1 MTRDV
6 LLKTLRELSGPTA
19 QNYSDDDLLYRTAN
33 EYKNQGR
40 LGEIPALENEFNRI
54 NAEIDADGRGFFGDV
69 YAAGKRGL
77 GQLKQNFNVLQG
89 PEDPTNAQDIAD
101 AQKTIDLNPI
111 SSELREFQS
120 VAKDDALGWLKAFG
134 ANPVTI
140 TAEVIA
146 ESLAAG
152 LPSMGLG
159 MAVGGAKGALALN
172 PVTAAAGAAAGAFT
186 GSYATER
193 ASKIIDVM
201 REKGMDPNDPASIQS
216 FFSDPDKLEEARDTA
231 VKRAIPV
238 ALFDAAT
245 FGLAGQ
251 FMRPL
256 KAAKAAGENVPIG
269 RVLGA
274 SGKEIGL
281 QASGGALGELGG
293 QVASGEEIDLRSIF
307 LEAIAEV
314 GSAPAE
320 IGTNLSDIRA
330 TKKAVAPA
338 AQPYT
343 GENAAATPA
352 KAAFQADVPAV
363 NPFFTPPEETMRAV
377 AAAEAGV
384 APTVESIAA
393 KVMAGNTNL
402 TPSEVEYAS
411 IPEVSDQIKA
421 VVESKTEQIRI
432 EATKQA
438 ELRSARKP
446 GDQMNF
452 GEQSLV
458 EASRM
463 VGEPV
468 IGEIDSTP
476 VGEGVIPY
484 VPSKGEEDLFK
495 YTKRTERERQD
506 LVEQQ
511 AKQASQTERQ
521 KVKAAKLAQAE
532 AVRAARAADDEIR
545 SRVVRVPRSEFRA
558 GDAPAPAAS
567 DGTIPF
573 PVDAAAK
580 RVRERAALVRNE
592 GDADFIDFKTGE
604 EMNVPLATTPDTT
617 VPFAPAAAPAAEQT
631 TATSTS
637 VETVAKKGATTETT
651 PSSVAAP
658 DTAPL
663 PTAADLIESTYDLP
677 GDIKDLK
684 AYQTKQL
691 AAVAEDEEG
700 NMFLV
705 PIVRG
710 EKGRTFVK
718 EELGFETQ
726 NDIYQALAAKYA
738 GRPGYTYASIK
749 AAMRSK
755 PYTLDGK
762 VDVAM
767 LNAEHAPATAAK
779 WIAVVQEAAD
789 MGIHKIGFGNAQ
801 NKGGVPLID
810 YLRDKGLKLPMQR
823 AVTTK
828 KPITQVTQ
836 LSTKFESIP
845 PVTAPST
852 APSKKQNQR
861 DLAKSFNVRFKHL
874 EIVSDFIGIKAMTAE
889 GRAELDEVMGL
900 LKNGDESAQERVDR
914 LVQIKGVTAP
924 VRNRLLRAAYN
935 GVVVDAAARNAEN
948 KPTVA
953 SSPVETLKV
962 PGATVAPADPVVDP
976 VPADPVVDPVPP
988 DPAPAT
994 TTVSTP
1000 VNVVTSTSTP
1010 VLSPRSK
1017 KDRPK
1022 VRAPEVPAMSEK
1034 ETGMLQAVAGLKTE
1048 TKAEALAL
1056 ARRLTPNEKSLYKN
1070 EGSPEFQKKLLTLIQ
1085 EKLKDYRARFG
1096 DESLGEEDGDDE
1108 TTFDV
1113 EGEARRMRKDKKVYE
1128 RMNAKRRSEDD
1139 SYRRVQPDVAKAR
1152 KGLRHFENPEQY
1164 RAPKD
1169 DTLLD
1174 RIVYAMVERGLKVSI
1189 SDATK
1194 EMKAGGE
1201 YSPSKRTVALVLDS
1215 VDNPS
1220 KQSVLNAL
1228 HEITHDILAEA
1239 PADIRRAFHDAVER
1253 TPNGQLA
1260 FYNNPEA
1267 DPRLATGEGL
1277 TKEQL
1282 AIERAVEHLALQNID
1297 REYSRGL
1304 IEAIYRAARDLYLR
1318 AAIYLQKKYIGDE
1331 NTTGRLAEDWANNQ
1345 LAKVLAGDAQTF
1357 DRFLSQFGVKPTL
1370 ADVVRMSTDERGKT
1384 FAVKIDLAGRSV
1396 TYRPIPSLDSAELNI
1411 DAALANAKETAKANG
1426 TWTMDRD
1433 LAELE
1438 KVLGPTFAR
1447 VQPGEFE
1454 NYNGNIAVQRVLAE
1468 ARSSVAVANSL
1479 HPIVE
1484 KLFQKIKSVQVS
1496 YTPAQRAALKRTGV
1510 VAPREITSVED
1521 LYGVLRMADPRQR
1534 AVQIYEHAKATLES
1548 EFGTT
1553 VKGDLFDRSVT
1564 IEKLEAG
1571 VVADLADQ
1579 VMFKELTKLNNK
1591 TSNRLE
1597 GLATEITDLEKVSG
1611 DNQTKIREV
1620 MDKLSDMEVTRR
1632 LLDRSIAKQFREIR
1646 RDLNISSENAEA
1658 MGEAAGILEALEGES
1673 KRRDL
1678 SARFNEKLFSG
1689 IAVDELPLNSYFK
1702 SLDEVLKARGL
1713 ILAES
1718 SVQDIRSAVIAAVRA
1733 NPDIPVKNL
1742 VSLGEG
1748 PMAKDRGTALLTSL
1762 IGFSKSEKMVSEII
1776 RIQMMRG
1783 EERVAAINELRRV
1796 HGEVSEKVLSDLTAN
1811 IKMRTKPT
1819 ADLEKAGKTSVTLTT
1834 KAAQSLLNARDEALA
1849 DQTRLARLKRDTSVL
1864 TAANSVFDQLVNIAD
1879 QRLKIGSSFVLANGA
1894 NFINAGAVTDT
1905 DGILLEGAKTNTLTL
1920 YGDRAMSNDQLR
1932 DILQRNR
1939 EWIAAR
1945 RDSPEKQGRV
1955 YNSLER
1961 QNQEMSRFI
1970 FGAPSRDL
1978 MTGLRSGHFS
1988 NLAEESLRTGT
1999 TAGAR
2004 MATSLTQFIG
2014 WQNLF
2019 RAEAKVAGDKF
2030 ERARGDFEQAS
2041 GADPSTFKILFYD
2054 SARWFLD
2061 TYAGTEKDAFAQ
2073 LNKRFRENASA
2084 NRYWSKPGAP
2094 EAFFALMRSVK
2105 ENAAVQNKW
2114 MSITGAN
2121 RVADERLSDVNVFD
2135 GETPQPMERRQLE
2148 TGVPGYTT
2156 YRNLSESLLGW
2167 AAAFRLKVQGDGKNN
2182 PFVKL
2187 KPLEKG
2193 ATPEQVAARLE
2204 EQKARDAALPAQLA
2218 QLFTVN
2224 DWSAFLNPI
2233 LLNEAGGVPGPR
2245 SADGVRSQVSPR
2257 IVAEAVSVA
2266 GNDLIA
2272 VADQIYAAKGGDPE
2286 GAAAYRAQ
2294 LVEWIYG
2301 RWQQVDRI
2309 TQKEIPTGQNISLR
2323 TASIGVDART
2333 SQFMP
2338 REWLTYPQYT
2348 PEDHG
2353 RAAHA
2358 IVSTGVFGRDAEVL
2372 TKAIKD
2378 VVEEVQA
2385 KKNEIVAANEGLN
2398 PDAVDNEAWLAF
2410 KKKNP
2415 TEYKRLKEI
2424 AEYRPPNFASMYS
2437 DVLNTEAS
2445 AFTQWHTRRELFA
2458 AAVTG
2463 MTAGLTSAIKN
2474 PASTLNLFAVQR
2486 SGSAEVFKTV
2496 GGAYVKMGKLFVAS
2510 IAQLVGKQLYKD
2522 DAAFQSMVRMGAFDA
2537 ANYAT
2542 FKDNRTGE
2550 RGVNDSMGKTA
2561 RFFRRVR
2568 QVFNH
2573 QKLSLGARE
2582 GGTAPAIRLLNP
2594 FQYTQQ
2600 LVNMANT
2607 WQIIEMYYNMAQ
2619 SAASVYRADPKSSRA
2634 LTAKDAGMTDE
2645 GAFKARIEL
2654 LGSNGYSLEDIAR
2667 KVAQGRDPFD
2677 ANLIM
2682 AANNISTSQL
2692 ANEASAISR
2701 PIGLTRSKGG
2711 QLAGTFVGWSI
2722 EQTNRVLRLLETPE
2736 GRLNV
2741 ASVAR
2746 GIGVLGITMLPATL
2760 AYATLLDE
2768 WDELIEKKK
2777 NRRPVS
2783 DGPSAWLEATTS
2795 VGTFG
2800 LLAETADY
2808 VSSARQG
2815 SSGYNDALSLDNRIV
2830 IISSARQIWQTVRNV
2845 IQADVENTNYANII
2859 RPFLQ
2864 AVGAGGIIQNAYVLD
2879 RVLGN
2884 QLQELPVV
2892 GGMIKA
2898 EASVALRSNI
2908 YNYLRSAG
2916 LEAGLEVRQQGG
2928 GGYVITSLT
2937 PHITN
2942 MALAA
2947 MSGDNEDFQE
2957 AYRNAINQARKEGHS
2972 DPFKKVQS
2980 MFAARH
2986 PYKSLFNGVPT
2997 AQEVMRLRQNMPESG
3012 VEAVS
3017 SALRNFDAY
3026 ASRLGIAP
3034 FMGSTTMSE
3043 AQTRRMMSN
3052 AQAPESMLDSVYDRA
3067 AQLRSAF

>member
-6 LLKTLRELSGPTA
+6 ILKALRDLSGSSPEDI
-19 QNYSDDDLLYRTAN
+19 SDNDLLYKTAS
-33 EYKNQGR
+33 EYKRQGK
-40 LGEIPALENEFNRI
+40 LGEVPELENEYNKMV
-54 NAEIDADGRGFFGDV
+54 AEAEAGSRGFFGDV

-89 PEDPTNAQDIAD
+89 PEDPTNAKDIAD

-120 VAKDDALGWLKAFG
+120 APKDDPAAWFKAF
-134 ANPVTI
+134 ASSPVTI

-146 ESLAAG
+146 ESLASS

-245 FGLAGQ
+245 FGLAGR

-256 KAAKAAGENVPIG
+256 KAAKAAGENVAIG

-274 SGKEIGL
+274 TGKEIGV
-281 QASGGALGELGG
+281 QASGGMLGELGG
-293 QVASGEEIDLRSIF
+293 QVASGEEIDPRSIF
-307 LEAIAEV
+307 LEGIAEV

-320 IGTNLSDIRA
+320 IRSNLSDIRA
-330 TKKAVAPA
+330 TKKAEAPA

-343 GENAAATPA
+343 KENAAATPA
-352 KAAFQADVPAV
+352 KAAFRADIPAV
-363 NPFFTPPEETMRAV
+363 NTFFTPPEETMRAV

-393 KVMAGNTNL
+393 KVMAGDTRW
-402 TPSEVEYAS
+402 S
-411 IPEVSDQIKA
+411 PEELQFQQVPENSKQIEEILKA
-421 VVESKTEQIRI
+421 EMTRR
-432 EATKQA
+432 QA
-438 ELRSARKP
+438 EAAQAAAEKSARKP
-446 GDQMNF
+446 GAQMSF
-452 GEQSLV
+452 GDESVV
-458 EASRM
+458 EAART

-468 IGEIDSTP
+468 IRETDSTP
-476 VGEGVIPY
+476 VDGEPLPY
-484 VPSKGEEDLFK
+484 VPAKGEEDLFK
-495 YTKRTERERQD
+495 YARRTERERQE

-511 AKQASQTERQ
+511 AKQASEAERQ

-558 GDAPAPAAS
+558 EVAPTPAP

-573 PVDAAAK
+573 PVDTSAK

-592 GDADFIDFKTGE
+592 GDADFIDFTTGE
-604 EMNVPLATTPDTT
+604 AMDVPLATTPDTT
-617 VPFAPAAAPAAEQT
+617 VPFAPAADPAAEQP
-631 TATSTS
+631 TAPLTP
-637 VETVAKKGATTETT
+637 VETVAKKGVTTEIT
-651 PSSVAAP
+651 PPPVAAP
-658 DTAPL
+658 DTAPP
-663 PTAADLIESTYDLP
+663 PTAADLVESTYDLP
-677 GDIKDLK
+677 GDVKDLK

-691 AAVAEDEEG
+691 AAVAEDEKG
-700 NMFLV
+700 NIFLV

-710 EKGRTFVK
+710 KKGRTFVK

-726 NDIYQALAAKYA
+726 DDIYQALAAKYA

-779 WIAVVQEAAD
+779 WSAVVQEAVG

-810 YLRDKGLKLPMQR
+810 YLRDKGLRLPMQR

-852 APSKKQNQR
+852 EPSKKQNQR
-861 DLAKSFNVRFKHL
+861 DLAKSFNVRLKHL
-874 EIVSDFIGIKAMTAE
+874 ETVSDFIGIKAMTAE
-889 GRAELDEVMGL
+889 GRAELDEVVGL

-924 VRNRLLRAAYN
+924 VRNRLLQAAYN
-935 GVVVDAAARNAEN
+935 EVVVDAAARNTED

-953 SSPVETLKV
+953 SRLVETPEVPVKEPVEKK
-962 PGATVAPADPVVDP
+962 A
-976 VPADPVVDPVPP
+976 P
-988 DPAPAT
+988 DPASSS
-994 TTVSTP
+994 TVSIQ
-1000 VNVVTSTSTP
+1000 TSTASAGP
-1010 VLSPRSK
+1010 VKAPTEAEDAVTAYIRSSIIGSRDEYLAFEGLLNSKGTALSKSVMGQMGDK
-1017 KDRPK
+1017 S
-1022 VRAPEVPAMSEK
+1022 PEQIKQLVALINEK
-1034 ETGMLQAVAGLKTE
+1034 LED
-1048 TKAEALAL
+1048 ALAYS
-1056 ARRLTPNEKSLYKN
+1056 RDD
-1070 EGSPEFQKKLLTLIQ
+1070 TL
-1085 EKLKDYRARFG
+1085 
-1096 DESLGEEDGDDE
+1096 
-1108 TTFDV
+1108 
-1113 EGEARRMRKDKKVYE
+1113 
-1128 RMNAKRRSEDD
+1128 N
-1139 SYRRVQPDVAKAR
+1139 RVQPDVAKAR

-1164 RAPKD
+1164 RTPKD

-1174 RIVYAMVERGLKVSI
+1174 RIVYAMAERGLKVSI

-1239 PADIRRAFHDAVER
+1239 PADIRRAFHDVIER
-1253 TPNGQLA
+1253 TPNGKLA

-1277 TKEQL
+1277 TGEQL
-1282 AIERAVEHLALQNID
+1282 NIERAVEHLALQNID
-1297 REYSRGL
+1297 REYSRGM
-1304 IEAIYRAARDLYLR
+1304 IQAIYRTVKDLFLR
-1318 AAIYLQKKYIGDE
+1318 AAIYLQKNYLGDG
-1331 NTTGRLAEDWANNQ
+1331 NTTGRLAEQWANNQ

-1384 FAVKIDLAGRSV
+1384 FAVKIDLANRSV
-1396 TYRPIPSLDSAELNI
+1396 TYRPILSLDLAELNI
-1411 DAALANAKETAKANG
+1411 DAALASAKETAKANG

-1454 NYNGNIAVQRVLAE
+1454 NYNGNIAVQKDIAA
-1468 ARSSVAVANSL
+1468 ARALTAVANSL

-1496 YTPAQRAALKRTGV
+1496 YTPAQRAALKRMGV

-1521 LYGVLRMADPRQR
+1521 LYRVLRMADPRQR
-1534 AVQIYEHAKATLES
+1534 ALQIYEYAKATLES

-1553 VKGDLFDRSVT
+1553 VKADLFDRSVT
-1564 IEKLEAG
+1564 VEKLEAG

-1579 VMFKELTKLNNK
+1579 LMFRELARLNTK

-1597 GLATEITDLEKVSG
+1597 SLATEITDLEKESG
-1611 DNQTKIREV
+1611 DNQKKIREV

-1646 RDLNISSENAEA
+1646 RDLNTSSENAEA

-1689 IAVDELPLNSYFK
+1689 IAVDDLPLNSYFK

-1713 ILAES
+1713 VLAES
-1718 SVQDIRSAVIAAVRA
+1718 NVKDIRSAVIAAVRA
-1733 NPDIPVKNL
+1733 NPDSPLKNL

-1748 PMAKDRGTALLTSL
+1748 PMAKDRGTALLTTL

-1796 HGEVSEKVLSDLTAN
+1796 HDEVSEKVLSDLAAN
-1811 IKMRTKPT
+1811 IKTRTKPT

-1834 KAAQSLLNARDEALA
+1834 KAAQSLLNARDEALT
-1849 DQTRLARLKRDTSVL
+1849 DQTRLARLKRDMSVL

-1905 DGILLEGAKTNTLTL
+1905 DDALLEGAKTNKLTL
-1920 YGDRAMSNDQLR
+1920 YGKGAMTNDQLR

-1939 EWIAAR
+1939 EWVAAR
-1945 RDSPEKQGRV
+1945 ENSPEKQGRV

-1961 QNQEMSRFI
+1961 QNKEMSRFI

-1978 MTGLRSGHFS
+1978 MAGFRNGYFS

-1999 TAGAR
+1999 AAGAR
-2004 MATSLTQFIG
+2004 MATLLTQFIG

-2041 GADPSTFKILFYD
+2041 GVDPSTFKTLFYD
-2054 SARWFLD
+2054 PAWWFLD
-2061 TYAGTEKDAFAQ
+2061 TLPGTEKDAFAQ

-2084 NRYWSKPGAP
+2084 NRYWSKPGVP
-2094 EAFFALMRSVK
+2094 EAFFALMRSAK

-2114 MSITGAN
+2114 MSITGGN
-2121 RVADERLSDVNVFD
+2121 RVADERLTDVNVFD
-2135 GETPQPMERRQLE
+2135 GKTPQPMERRQLE
-2148 TGVPGYTT
+2148 TGVPGYTVP
-2156 YRNLSESLLGW
+2156 RNLSESLLGW

-2193 ATPEQVAARLE
+2193 ATPEQIAARLE

-2224 DWSAFLNPI
+2224 DWAAFLNPI

-2333 SQFMP
+2333 AQFMP

-2378 VVEEVQA
+2378 LVEEVQA
-2385 KKNEIVAANEGLN
+2385 KKNEVVTAGEGLN

-2415 TEYKRLKEI
+2415 TEYRRLKEL
-2424 AEYRPPNFASMYS
+2424 AEYRPPNLAAKYS

-2445 AFTQWHTRRELFA
+2445 AFTEWHTRRELFA

-2463 MTAGLTSAIKN
+2463 MTASLSSAIKN

-2486 SGSAEVFKTV
+2486 SGSAEVWKTV
-2496 GGAYVKMGKLFVAS
+2496 GGAYAKMGKLFIAS
-2510 IAQLVGKQLYKD
+2510 LAQLGGVQLYKD
-2522 DAAFQSMVRMGAFDA
+2522 NAAFQAMVREGAFDA
-2537 ANYAT
+2537 ANHAT

-2550 RGVNDSMGKTA
+2550 RGVNDSMGKSA
-2561 RFFRRVR
+2561 RFIRRMR
-2568 QVFNH
+2568 QVFSH
-2573 QKLSLGARE
+2573 QKLSPFQ

-2645 GAFKARIEL
+2645 VAFKARIEL

-2677 ANLIM
+2677 AKLIM
-2682 AANNISTSQL
+2682 ASNNISTSQL

-2711 QLAGTFVGWSI
+2711 QLLGTFVGWSI
-2722 EQTNRVLRLLETPE
+2722 EQTNRILRLLETPE

-2760 AYATLLDE
+2760 AYAALLDE

-2800 LLAETADY
+2800 LLAETADF

-2830 IISSARQIWQTVRNV
+2830 VISSARQIWQSVRNV
-2845 IQADVENTNYANII
+2845 VQADVENTNYANII

-2864 AVGAGGIIQNAYVLD
+2864 AAGAGGIIQNAYVLD

-2898 EASVALRSNI
+2898 ESSVALRSNV
-2908 YNYLRSAG
+2908 YNYLRSTAR
-2916 LEAGLEVRQQGG
+2916 EAGLEVRQQGG
-2928 GGYVITSLT
+2928 GGYAITSLT

-2947 MSGDNEDFQE
+2947 MSGDNEGFQE

-2980 MFAARH
+2980 SFAARH
-2986 PYKSLFNGVPT
+2986 PYKSLFVGTPT

-3034 FMGSTTMSE
+3034 FMGSTSMSE